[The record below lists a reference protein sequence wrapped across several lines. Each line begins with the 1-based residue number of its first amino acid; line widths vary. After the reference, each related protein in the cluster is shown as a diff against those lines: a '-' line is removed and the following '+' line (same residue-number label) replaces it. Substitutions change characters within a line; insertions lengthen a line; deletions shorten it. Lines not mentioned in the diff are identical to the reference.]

1 MGQIIS
7 SEQGLHLNGI
17 KNEVFRHA
25 SVLKEVALLSYG
37 DFLRKVQKLNR
48 ISMSIP
54 DLYGR
59 KLVFIV
65 KKGTD
70 ASLFWKG
77 TVQIACIRTIVSSG
91 RIETYRLLNLQQFLR
106 VYKLM
111 INYTSTAPTSSQV
124 NPVREREASSLQ
136 VSEDETE
143 IKRYDDYATDCCS
156 IWSGSL
162 NTSVILDEITAVKDI
177 ATDLDECCICME
189 RKPEATLPCAHSYCV
204 HCIEQWNLSHNTCPL
219 CRAKLEST
227 DDSWVISEAPSS
239 EEMQQELQQ
248 ALLCLAE
255 ERHCDTP

>member
-1 MGQIIS
+1 
-7 SEQGLHLNGI
+7 
-17 KNEVFRHA
+17 
-25 SVLKEVALLSYG
+25 
-37 DFLRKVQKLNR
+37 
-48 ISMSIP
+48 MSIP
-54 DLYGR
+54 DSYGR

-91 RIETYRLLNLQQFLR
+91 KIETYRLLNLRQFLR
-106 VYKLM
+106 VYKIM
-111 INYTSTAPTSSQV
+111 IYYTSTAPPSSQV
-124 NPVREREASSLQ
+124 NPVREHVASSTSTSQ

-143 IKRYDDYATDCCS
+143 VKRYDEYASDCCS

-162 NTSVILDEITAVKDI
+162 NTSVILNEITAVTDI

-189 RKPEATLPCAHSYCV
+189 RKPETTLPCAHSYCIR
-204 HCIEQWNLSHNTCPL
+204 CIEQWNVSHNTCPL
-219 CRAKLEST
+219 CREKLEST
-227 DDSWVISEAPSS
+227 DDSWVISEAPNS

-255 ERHCDTP
+255 ERPCDSP